1 MASKMASYP
10 PPPPPP
16 GQGYGSGYDRRA
28 WKMQRRMMQAQA
40 RAQRAQYRMQRRS
53 LRRGSMVGP
62 LVLLALGVVLLLEQ
76 MGRLSWGQSLAWYAR
91 WWPVVLIVA
100 GVILLV
106 EWLLD
111 QQRQEETGLPRTTH
125 VLGAGVVFLLIL
137 LASIG
142 WSARWTESGAAWKHR
157 YIGHDLGGLDRVFGQ
172 AHESDDSLSY
182 TLPQG
187 ATLVVH
193 DPWGAV
199 SVTGSS
205 DDGQVH
211 VSVHKEVYAW
221 RDSDADARQ
230 RQMQPTFST
239 QGSNLMLDV
248 HGVEQGQADLTIEV
262 PRSTPVAVNADHGD
276 VHVSELHAAVTIAS
290 RAGDLDLSAIDGTVM
305 AHINNDDAS
314 VTARSLTGAF
324 TLEGRAGD
332 ISLSNIDGPVM
343 LQGDFFGTTHAEQI
357 KGPLR
362 FETSRTHFAT
372 ARVDGELDVESGDLQ
387 GNRLFGPVTLSSRD
401 RTIELD
407 DVAGAVKVSNRN
419 GAVTVTSAAPLGP
432 VDIEN
437 QHGSVDLGL
446 PGSSGFVLDA
456 QTHNGDME
464 NDFGLETQGKDEQH
478 QLAGTIGGGGPKI
491 HVATSDGD
499 VTIRKS
505 IEPPVPPK
513 PPAPPK
519 ISVTP
524 RASGGAEAGPRA
536 PRMPRTPK
544 VAKPEAAPGS
554 STGPTMPAAP
564 SPQAA
569 PKPGPGGLAN
579 LL

>member
-1 MASKMASYP
+1 
-10 PPPPPP
+10 
-16 GQGYGSGYDRRA
+16 
-28 WKMQRRMMQAQA
+28 MQRRMAHAQARMMRAQA
-40 RAQRAQYRMQRRS
+40 RAQRAQFKMQRRS
-53 LRRGSMVGP
+53 LRRGSLVGP

-76 MGRLSWGQSLAWYAR
+76 MGRLSWAQSLEWYAR

-100 GVILLV
+100 GVILLL

-111 QQRQEETGLPRTTH
+111 QQRQEETGLPRGTR

-142 WSARWTESGAAWKHR
+142 WSARWTESGAAWKDR
-157 YIGHDLGGLDRVFGQ
+157 YVGHDFSGLDKVFGQ
-172 AHESDDSLSY
+172 SHESDDSLSY
-182 TLPQG
+182 ALPQG
-187 ATLVVH
+187 AMLVVH
-193 DPWGAV
+193 DPRGTV

-221 RDSDADARQ
+221 RDSDAETREQ
-230 RQMQPTFST
+230 QMQPTFSM
-239 QGSNLMLDV
+239 QGGNLMLDV
-248 HGVEQGQADLTIEV
+248 RGVEQGQADLTIEV
-262 PRSTPVAVNADHGD
+262 PRTAAVSVNADHGD
-276 VHVSELHAAVTIAS
+276 VRVSELHAAVTVAS
-290 RAGDLDLSAIDGTVM
+290 RAGDLDLSGIDGTVT
-305 AHINNDDAS
+305 AHVNDDDAS
-314 VTARSLTGAF
+314 VTARSVTGSLT
-324 TLEGRAGD
+324 LQGRAGD
-332 ISLSNIDGPVM
+332 ISLSNIDGAVM

-357 KGPLR
+357 NGPLR

-372 ARVDGELDVESGDLQ
+372 ARVDGELNVETGDLQ
-387 GNRLFGPVTLSSRD
+387 ANRLFGPVTLSTRD

-407 DVAGAVKVSNRN
+407 DVAGPVKVSNRN
-419 GAVTVTSAAPLGP
+419 GAVSVTSAAPLGP

-446 PGSSGFVLDA
+446 PGNSGFVLDA
-456 QTHNGDME
+456 QARNGDME
-464 NDFGLETQGKDEQH
+464 NDFGLQVQGDNEH
-478 QLAGTIGGGGPKI
+478 HLAGTIGAGGPKI
-491 HVATSDGD
+491 RVATSDGD

-524 RASGGAEAGPRA
+524 RASAARSPRA
-536 PRMPRTPK
+536 PQ
-544 VAKPEAAPGS
+544 VARPETVPGS
-554 STGPTMPAAP
+554 STGPTIPAVP
-564 SPQAA
+564 SPQVA
-569 PKPGPGGLAN
+569 PKAKANGPAN